1 MQNNQNESAAVVFAG
16 CQWVAGGL
24 ALGIEA
30 EMDGGLQGSK
40 SPLVPLKG
48 GDQRVPWPELPDI
61 VAESPTARRLCK
73 GYRLWVIGYR
83 MGFFGTMV
91 GMVLPPR
98 RNAQIIKKMMR
109 TFCMNYA

>member
-1 MQNNQNESAAVVFAG
+1 M
-16 CQWVAGGL
+16 
-24 ALGIEA
+24 
-30 EMDGGLQGSK
+30 
-40 SPLVPLKG
+40 
-48 GDQRVPWPELPDI
+48 PWPVLPDI

-98 RNAQIIKKMMR
+98 RNAQIIKKKDDAHVLHELCLR
-109 TFCMNYA
+109 NLNSPKKAVTIIGNGLLLQNYEC